1 MNEISDL
8 KQAANIVDVIG
19 RYVHLKKR
27 GSEHY
32 GVCPFHNDD
41 KESLQVNERKQIFHC
56 FPCGTGG
63 DVIDFLTKYGKTF
76 KEAIQELKDGYG
88 SISSAP
94 ERREIS
100 KAVRVDW
107 KDAVPTSPP
116 LEIRHWQHGVPS
128 KVWAYH
134 NAEGTTIGYAC
145 RFDLSGEK
153 MVLPFTFKT
162 DGTRH
167 EWRWQGFDKPRP
179 LYNLHLLKQHPDKT
193 VLLVEGEKTADAA
206 TKLINTAV
214 CTTWM
219 GGADGIKTVDLKPLY
234 GRRIVLWPDNDYT
247 HAYGEKHDL
256 AGQLKPFHDQPGN
269 KAMLAFA
276 EMLKPHCSVIKW
288 VRNPEGAPCGWD
300 VADADWTPEQATTYV
315 RANIIELPSV
325 PKQEAPKAEP
335 IDQVIS
341 PNEMMNDLPS
351 EVPPAPEP
359 PITED
364 EEDPTHKWEKHFRM
378 LGYEKAETG
387 QHAYYFYAY
396 SPKTV
401 VRLSPS
407 SMTET
412 NLMQLAPINW
422 WENNFPGKTGFSP
435 RAAQNWMIQRSHD
448 IGIFN
453 ERWIRG
459 RGAWID
465 GKNVVIHAG
474 NHLIV
479 NGTPLHL
486 SKFDSKYIYEI
497 GEEMGF
503 DVEQPLGNKEASKL
517 MNVLSLL
524 NWDRE
529 INSYLLAGWC
539 VVSPVCGALNW
550 RPHIW
555 LTGAAGTGKSWVFKN
570 IVRRLLGETALAV
583 QGETSEAGLRQTL
596 KHDALPIVFDEA
608 EGEDRKSQERMQDVL
623 SLMRAASAFDGGI
636 MAKGSAG
643 GLAKTYRIRS
653 CFAFASIAIQIV
665 QQSDRTRVSVLGLKK
680 ADDSIKAERWKQ
692 LQAAYHETI
701 TDEFCERLRARTISL
716 LPILLKNANTFS
728 NAAAAV
734 LGEQRTGDQI
744 GTLLA
749 GAYSLTSSKEITYED
764 AIKWIQE
771 KDWSEEKSHEA
782 TRDELSLIG
791 HLMDQMIAVE
801 TGIIGV
807 AKMNLGEL
815 VQISLNLQS
824 SSICTKDTADV
835 VLNRIGVKTDNYSVY
850 ISNSS
855 NEIKKM
861 LSGTPWARNH
871 NKILMRLEGAEAI
884 ESTRFGSGVKTRA
897 VKVPMDVIFK

>member
-1 MNEISDL
+1 MQQDIREI
-8 KQAANIVDVIG
+8 KQSTNIIDVIG
-19 RYVHLKKR
+19 RYVHLTKR

-32 GVCPFHNDD
+32 GVCPFHNDS
-41 KESLQVNERKQIFHC
+41 KESLQVNERKQIWHC
-56 FPCGTGG
+56 FPCSEGG

-88 SISSAP
+88 SVSAAP
-94 ERREIS
+94 EKKEFT
-100 KAVRVDW
+100 KTARVDW
-107 KDAVPTSPP
+107 KDATPTGLPT
-116 LEIRHWQHGVPS
+116 EIRHWQHGIPS
-128 KVWAYH
+128 KTWAYH
-134 NAEGTTIGYAC
+134 NVNGTTIGYAC
-145 RFDLSGEK
+145 RFDLPSGK

-162 DGTRH
+162 DGSRH

-179 LYNLHLLKQHPDKT
+179 LYNLHLLNQHPDKT
-193 VLLVEGEKTADAA
+193 VMLVEGEKTADSA

-214 CTTWM
+214 CVTWM
-219 GGADGIKTVDLKPLY
+219 GGADGIKTADLRPLY
-234 GRRIVLWPDNDYT
+234 GRKIVLWPDNDYS
-247 HAYGEKHDL
+247 HAYGDKHEL
-256 AGQLKPFHDQPGN
+256 SGQLKPFHEQPGN

-276 EMLKPHCSVIKW
+276 EMLKPHCPVIKW
-288 VRNPEGAPCGWD
+288 VKNPEGTPCGWD
-300 VADADWTPEQATTYV
+300 VADSDWTPEQAVKYV
-315 RANIIELPSV
+315 RSNLIDIPTIRT
-325 PKQEAPKAEP
+325 EAPSP
-335 IDQVIS
+335 IIS

-351 EVPPAPEP
+351 EVHPALEP
-359 PITED
+359 PDDNE
-364 EEDPTHKWEKHFRM
+364 EEDPNHKGNEYFRL

-401 VRLSPS
+401 VRLAPS
-407 SMTET
+407 AMTET

-422 WENNFPGKTGFSP
+422 WEGNFPGKSGFSP
-435 RAAQNWMIQRSHD
+435 KSAQNWMIQRSHD

-465 GKNVVIHAG
+465 NKNVVIHAG

-486 SKFDSKYIYEI
+486 SKLDSKYIYEI

-503 DVEQPLGNKEASKL
+503 DIEQPLGNKEASKL
-517 MNVLSLL
+517 MSVLSLL

-539 VVSPVCGALNW
+539 VVAPVCGALNW

-680 ADDSIKAERWKQ
+680 ADDSIKSERWNE

-701 TDEFCERLRARTISL
+701 TDEFCQRMRARTISL
-716 LPILLKNANTFS
+716 LPTLLKNAITFS

-749 GAYSLTSSKEITYED
+749 GAYSLTSSKEISYEE

-771 KDWSEEKSHEA
+771 RDWSEEKANEA
-782 TRDELSLIG
+782 TRDELSLIS
-791 HLMDQMIAVE
+791 HLMDQLVSVE
-801 TGIIGV
+801 TGVIGV

-815 VQISLNLQS
+815 VQIAVGWKS
-824 SSICTKDTADV
+824 SSICSNDTAEII
-835 VLNRIGVKTDNYSVY
+835 LNRIGVKADKDYLFV
-850 ISNSS
+850 SNSS

-871 NKILMRLEGAEAI
+871 NKILMRLDNAEAI
-884 ESTRFGSGVKTRA
+884 DSTRFSSGVRTRA
-897 VKVPMDVIFK
+897 VKIPLDVVFK